1 LAPKVDL
8 TLLEVLS
15 DFEMWVVEC
24 DHSDETWSDNPFVH
38 PRSIIYEKVHFPDL
52 LSEYLQH
59 QEESLCSIWV
69 LVPVDLDPEV
79 AV

>member
-1 LAPKVDL
+1 LVPKVDL
-8 TLLEVLS
+8 TLPEVLS
-15 DFEMWVVEC
+15 DFETWVVEC

-38 PRSIIYEKVHFPDL
+38 TRSILYEKVRFPVL
-52 LSEYLQH
+52 LGESLQH

-69 LVPVDLDPEV
+69 LVPVGLDPEA